1 MNTPPPIGQWSLV
14 AGPML
19 IAYDGSLP
27 AQEAVRAAAAVLA
40 GAGRSS

>member
-1 MNTPPPIGQWSLV
+1 MSAPPR
-14 AGPML
+14 AGERPPVPEPML

-40 GAGRSS
+40 GRP